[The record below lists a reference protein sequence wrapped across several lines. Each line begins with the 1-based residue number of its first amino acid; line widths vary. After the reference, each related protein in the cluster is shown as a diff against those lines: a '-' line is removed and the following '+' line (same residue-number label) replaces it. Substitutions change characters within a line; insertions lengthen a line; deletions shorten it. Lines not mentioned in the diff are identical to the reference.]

1 MRRIKARGRK
11 LTSPKQIYKIR
22 NGRIID
28 GVCGGF
34 AAYAGID
41 PIWVRIA
48 WAALALAGGIGL
60 IAYLLGMYLFPR
72 GEGEAEYKPVPGRG
86 TGFLVSGIVLVSVGA
101 IIVLRVVGV
110 MSFSLWDPWGIAFSV
125 LWPLC
130 LIGGGGFLIYMYW
143 RESCE
148 QKAPFRRSGDD
159 RMILG
164 VCGGLGGYFSVD
176 PNIVRFTFAL
186 VIILSRGIGL
196 IVYLLIGLLM
206 PQVER
211 EEDI

>member
-1 MRRIKARGRK
+1 M
-11 LTSPKQIYKIR
+11 
-22 NGRIID
+22 ID

-34 AAYAGID
+34 ASFAGID

-48 WAALALAGGIGL
+48 WAALALAGGIGV

-72 GEGEAEYKPVPGRG
+72 EQSETQLRQAGATGRG
-86 TGFLVSGIVLVSVGA
+86 TGFLISGIVLVCVGA
-101 IIVLRVVGV
+101 IIILRVVGV
-110 MSFSLWDPWGIAFSV
+110 VSFSIWDPWGVAFSV

-143 RESCE
+143 RETSD
-148 QKAPFRRSGDD
+148 QRSPFRRSTED
-159 RMILG
+159 RMVLG
-164 VCGGLGGYFSVD
+164 VCGGLGGYFKVD
-176 PNIVRFTFAL
+176 PNLARFLFAL